1 MARVKRGSKKTQRR
15 KRLLKSA
22 KGFYGAKSKNY
33 RVAKLAVERSL
44 QAAYSGR
51 RRRKRDFRALWIVR
65 INAAARLH
73 GLSYNRLIDGL
84 KKAGSELNRKVLA
97 DMAVRDPGGFAGVVE
112 VAKQGLAS
120 APAAGS

>member
-15 KRLLKSA
+15 KRVLKSA

-44 QAAYSGR
+44 LSAYAGR
-51 RRRKRDFRALWIVR
+51 RLRKRDFRALWIIR

-97 DMAVRDPGGFAGVVE
+97 DMAVRDPNGFAGVVE
-112 VAKQGLAS
+112 VAKQALAS